1 MSKRAGGA
9 VREAA
14 RRRAQPAAVG
24 RPAREPSR
32 IVAWREQNPGQ
43 PLPDELVQWLAA
55 MDRERERAADP
66 LAQLHANRVELER
79 AERWRLQLLA
89 DRDRLVVEAREAGV
103 GWAEIAERAGV
114 SRAALLQRM
123 GSAAG

>member
-1 MSKRAGGA
+1 MSKRAGGS

-24 RPAREPSR
+24 RPDPEPSR

-55 MDRERERAADP
+55 MERERERAADP
-66 LAQLHANRVELER
+66 LAQLAANRYQLER
-79 AERWRLQLLA
+79 AEQWRLQLLA
-89 DRDRLVVEAREAGV
+89 DRDRLVVEAREAGA
-103 GWAEIAERAGV
+103 GWAEISDRAGV
-114 SRAALLQRM
+114 ARPTLVQRM